1 MLAEYKYTPT
11 PASDLLEEMKDL
23 SLLAIDLAYSSLL
36 YQDPDLKE
44 EVIRVERKIDML
56 SYNLKVH
63 IMLAV
68 RDVNDAKVSLS
79 LLEVARA
86 VDQISND
93 AADIATRI
101 KTTDRFRAVFRK
113 LLRQADERVMCF
125 RLSHEQAKNYH
136 VVDDFDGMDVIAIE
150 RADKWHLNPE
160 KNTKVK
166 ENDILIVRGP
176 QNAINHLLKT
186 TKTIIENGER
196 DVREIKPENSSL
208 ECQDLLLSEEEENM
222 LKALLLL
229 KNKSELMIDLAFGAL
244 LTGNRQLAEEV
255 ERLEELSD
263 RALEAIERNFI
274 LWANP
279 SEEER
284 KDMLSYLQM
293 GQLMESIGDA
303 ALLMV
308 TPVLTGIEGHPLLAS
323 IIRKSDEHVLLVE
336 VDPSSLA
343 VDKTVGEIEK
353 FLTGIWIQA
362 IRRDDTYFFDP
373 SENMPIRA
381 NDNLII
387 KVYSEEIN
395 DVRQF
400 FGRQHV
406 HYSAE
411 ESRG

>member
-44 EVIRVERKIDML
+44 EVLRVERKIDML

-79 LLEVARA
+79 LLEVAQA
-86 VDQISND
+86 VDQISNA
-93 AADIATRI
+93 AADIAMRI
-101 KTTDRFRAVFRK
+101 KTTERFRAVFRK

-125 RLSHEQAKNYH
+125 RLSPEQADHYH
-136 VVDDFDGMDVIAIE
+136 IVDDFDGMDVIAIE
-150 RADKWHLNPE
+150 RDDQWHLNPD
-160 KNTKVK
+160 KDTKVR
-166 ENDILIVRGP
+166 EGDILLVRGP
-176 QNAINHLLKT
+176 QNAIKNLLKT
-186 TKTIIENGER
+186 TETIIENGER
-196 DVREIKPENSSL
+196 HVKEIEQRISQQENPEII
-208 ECQDLLLSEEEENM
+208 LSEEEENM

-229 KNKSELMIDLAFGAL
+229 KNKSELMIDLAFGSL
-244 LTGNRQLAEEV
+244 LTGNKQLAEEV

-263 RALEAIERNFI
+263 RALEAIENHFI
-274 LWANP
+274 RWPNP

-284 KDMLSYLQM
+284 RDMLSYLQL
-293 GQLMESIGDA
+293 GQLMEAICDA

-308 TPVLTGIEGHPLLAS
+308 TPILTGIEGHPLLAS
-323 IIRKSDEHVLLVE
+323 IVKKSDEHVLLVE
-336 VDPSSLA
+336 VDPTSLA

-362 IRRDDTYFFDP
+362 IRRDNTYFFDP
-373 SENMPIRA
+373 PENMPIHP

-400 FGRQHV
+400 FGKQHI
-406 HYSAE
+406 HYSE
-411 ESRG
+411 QSSI

>member
-1 MLAEYKYTPT
+1 MLTEYKYTPT

-63 IMLAV
+63 VMLAV

-79 LLEVARA
+79 LLEVAQA
-86 VDQISND
+86 VDNIPNA

-101 KTTDRFRAVFRK
+101 KTTDRFRVVFRK

-125 RLSHEQAKNYH
+125 KLSEDQATRYRI
-136 VVDDFDGMDVIAIE
+136 VDDFDGMDVIAIE
-150 RADKWHLNPE
+150 REDQWYLNPE
-160 KNTKVK
+160 KNVKVK
-166 ENDILIVRGP
+166 KGDILLVRGP
-176 QNAINHLLKT
+176 QSAIKSLLKT
-186 TKTIIENGER
+186 TQTIIENGER
-196 DVREIKPENSSL
+196 NVEEAEHHGNEAADGDVI
-208 ECQDLLLSEEEENM
+208 LSEEEENM

-244 LTGNRQLAEEV
+244 LTGNKELAEEV

-263 RALEAIERNFI
+263 KALEAIENHFI
-274 LWANP
+274 LWAIP

-284 KDMLSYLQM
+284 RDMLSYLQL
-293 GQLMESIGDA
+293 GQLMETIGDA

-308 TPVLTGIEGHPLLAS
+308 TPVLSGIEGHPLIAS
-323 IIRKSDEHVLLVE
+323 IVRESDEHVLLVE

-353 FLTGIWIQA
+353 FITGIWIQA
-362 IRRDDTYFFDP
+362 IRRNDTYFFDP
-373 SENMPIRA
+373 PENLPIQP
-381 NDNLII
+381 NDHLII

-400 FGRQHV
+400 FGKQHI
-406 HYSAE
+406 HYSE
-411 ESRG
+411 